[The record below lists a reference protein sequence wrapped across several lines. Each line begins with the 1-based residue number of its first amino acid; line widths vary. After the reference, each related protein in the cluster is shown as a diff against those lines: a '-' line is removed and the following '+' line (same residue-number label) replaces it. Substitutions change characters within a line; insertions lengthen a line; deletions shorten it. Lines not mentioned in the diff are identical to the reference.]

1 MFSLMIISV
10 ILYAK
15 YKKVIEKDLTEFI
28 LIVVSLLSIAE
39 IICMWQFFSNLI
51 K

>member
-1 MFSLMIISV
+1 MIIST

-15 YKKVIEKDLTEFI
+15 YKKVIEKDFTEFI
-28 LIVVSLLSIAE
+28 LIVVSLISIAE

>member
-1 MFSLMIISV
+1 MFSLMIIST

-15 YKKVIEKDLTEFI
+15 YEKVVDKDFTEFI

-39 IICMWQFFSNLI
+39 IICMWQFFSDLI